1 MANAND
7 SDNLLRTVLGPNLQ
21 TGALRAVLLLAAFAF
36 LGALLAYL
44 VV

>member
-7 SDNLLRTVLGPNLQ
+7 SDHLLRTVLGTNLQ
-21 TGALRAVLLLAAFAF
+21 TGAIRAILLLAAFAF
-36 LGALLAYL
+36 LGALVAYL